1 MHHGPGTYL
10 AALALL
16 TAACAPMRPR
26 RAGSGDGWS
35 TTPTSGRLSDASP
48 EDAAGSAWP
57 RALPAGER
65 RAWERAAELAALAE
79 VAVPGPS
86 EHLGGGSVR
95 RVLVNEAAAGYAHLS
110 GPGSLPAGALV
121 VQRHQRPGEA
131 APSATFV
138 MAKREP
144 GFAPAAGDWEYVVL
158 DALGRVE
165 LRGSPA
171 SCVRCHL
178 EAPYDSLFGPGY

>member
-16 TAACAPMRPR
+16 AAACAPVRPR
-26 RAGSGDGWS
+26 RAGSDDGWS
-35 TTPTSGRLSDASP
+35 TTPPPGRPSDASP
-48 EDAAGSAWP
+48 EDARASALP

-65 RAWERAAELAALAE
+65 PAWERAPELASLEE

-95 RVLVNEAAAGYAHLS
+95 RVLVNETAARYAHLAGS
-110 GPGSLPAGALV
+110 GAMPAGALV
-121 VQRHQRPGEA
+121 VQRQHRPGEA
-131 APSATFV
+131 TPDATFV